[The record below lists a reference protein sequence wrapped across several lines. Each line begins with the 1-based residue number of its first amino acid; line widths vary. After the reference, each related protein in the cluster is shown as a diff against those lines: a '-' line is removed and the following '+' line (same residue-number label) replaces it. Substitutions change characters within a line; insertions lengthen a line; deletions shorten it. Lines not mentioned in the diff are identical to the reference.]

1 MGKEFKVSQKAY
13 NFEEIKNEALLN
25 KLVKIEDKHKKSFKD
40 SVNSLR
46 RYYLSYLEQTNFTS
60 LSGDDLLRKS
70 IMFRSTPP
78 SHQKD

>member
-46 RYYLSYLEQTNFTS
+46 TYYLSYLEQTDFTS

-70 IMFRSTPP
+70 IMFRSTV
-78 SHQKD
+78 S